1 MVIITGDIL
10 YKIEIVIKVH
20 RVSIMMS
27 VHVEMFDEESYV
39 KYKTYNCDKGVDV
52 FWSNNGVAYDNT
64 GSADDLVDKMISNMK
79 ESSRE
84 AYISKIDAYISKIAA
99 YSRHYHM
106 GDKVI
111 ISNTNEPVILYK
123 LHDDFLIQ
131 IIPDNLIEFMESDR
145 EIPSQIK
152 KDVIGV
158 WDASNDKMVDMLT
171 YMYKYTQTTNDYIEN
186 LTDRLNEYDK
196 WYSDDKEHR
205 DDVKS
210 IPQSKKKRIET
221 CKCLDGSSSDDPT
234 DEPVDSGEWDHDT
247 SDDPSV
253 SELDDESDSEEVV
266 ASPNRKDEHRKI
278 FRCFVSAMDKVL
290 FPDEIDELDEVSYD
304 SDEPEYSG
312 KYDFDDIVKPTI
324 FDKTQY
330 ILSIAI
336 MSYQLY
342 ALYYLITY

>member
-1 MVIITGDIL
+1 
-10 YKIEIVIKVH
+10 
-20 RVSIMMS
+20 MMS

-39 KYKTYNCDKGVDV
+39 KYKTYNCDKGVAV
-52 FWSNNGVAYDNT
+52 FWSNNGVAYGNN
-64 GSADDLVDKMISNMK
+64 GSSDDLIDKMIANMK
-79 ESSRE
+79 GSSRE
-84 AYISKIDAYISKIAA
+84 AYISKIAA
-99 YSRHYHM
+99 YRQHYHM

-111 ISNTNEPVILYK
+111 ISSTNEPVILYK

-131 IIPDNLIEFMESDR
+131 IIPDNFIDFMESDR

-171 YMYKYTQTTNDYIEN
+171 YIYKYTQTTNDYIES

-196 WYSDDKEHR
+196 WYSDDKEDR

-210 IPQSKKKRIET
+210 TPQSNNKRIEKW
-221 CKCLDGSSSDDPT
+221 KCLDGSSSDDPT
-234 DEPVDSGEWDHDT
+234 DEPLDSGGWDHDT

-253 SELDDESDSEEVV
+253 SELEDESDSEEVV
-266 ASPNRKDEHRKI
+266 APPNRKHEHRKI
-278 FRCFVSAMDKVL
+278 FRCFVSLMDKAL
-290 FPDEIDELDEVSYD
+290 FPHETQELDEVSYD

>member
-1 MVIITGDIL
+1 
-10 YKIEIVIKVH
+10 
-20 RVSIMMS
+20 MMS

-64 GSADDLVDKMISNMK
+64 GSADDLVDKMIANMK

-84 AYISKIDAYISKIAA
+84 AYISKIDAYISKIAT

-210 IPQSKKKRIET
+210 TPQSNKKRIEKW
-221 CKCLDGSSSDDPT
+221 KCLDGSSDDDPT
-234 DEPVDSGEWDHDT
+234 DEPLDSGGWDHDT

-253 SELDDESDSEEVV
+253 SDLEDESDSEEVV
-266 ASPNRKDEHRKI
+266 APPNRKHEHRKI
-278 FRCFVSAMDKVL
+278 FRCFVSLMDKAL
-290 FPDEIDELDEVSYD
+290 FPHETQELDEVSYD
-304 SDEPEYSG
+304 SDEPEYTG

>member
-1 MVIITGDIL
+1 
-10 YKIEIVIKVH
+10 
-20 RVSIMMS
+20 MS

-52 FWSNNGVAYDNT
+52 FWSNNGVAYGNT
-64 GSADDLVDKMISNMK
+64 GSADDLVDKMIANVK

-84 AYISKIDAYISKIAA
+84 AYISKIDAYVSKIAV

-253 SELDDESDSEEVV
+253 SELDDDESDSEEVV

>member
-1 MVIITGDIL
+1 
-10 YKIEIVIKVH
+10 
-20 RVSIMMS
+20 MS
-27 VHVEMFDEESYV
+27 VYVEMFDEESYV

-52 FWSNNGVAYDNT
+52 FWSNNGVAYGNT
-64 GSADDLVDKMISNMK
+64 GAADDLVDKMIANMK

-84 AYISKIDAYISKIAA
+84 SYISKIAS
-99 YSRHYHM
+99 YSKHYHM

-111 ISNTNEPVILYK
+111 ISKTNEPVILYK

-131 IIPDNLIEFMESDR
+131 IIPDNFIEFMESDR

-152 KDVIGV
+152 KDVNGV

-171 YMYKYTQTTNDYIEN
+171 YMYKYTQTTNDHIES
-186 LTDRLNEYDK
+186 LTGRLNEYDK

-210 IPQSKKKRIET
+210 TPQSNNKRIET
-221 CKCLDGSSSDDPT
+221 WKCLDGSSDDDSP
-234 DEPVDSGEWDHDT
+234 DEPLDSCGWDHDT
-247 SDDPSV
+247 SDDQSV
-253 SELDDESDSEEVV
+253 SDLEDESVSEEVV

-278 FRCFVSAMDKVL
+278 FKCFVSLMDKAL
-290 FPDEIDELDEVSYD
+290 FPHETQEFDEVSYD
-304 SDEPEYSG
+304 SDEPEYTG

-342 ALYYLITY
+342 ALYYLIT

>member
-1 MVIITGDIL
+1 
-10 YKIEIVIKVH
+10 
-20 RVSIMMS
+20 MMS
-27 VHVEMFDEESYV
+27 VRVEMFDEESYV

-52 FWSNNGVAYDNT
+52 FWSNNGVAYGNT
-64 GSADDLVDKMISNMK
+64 GSADDLANKMIANMK

-111 ISNTNEPVILYK
+111 ISNTNEPVILYM

-171 YMYKYTQTTNDYIEN
+171 YIYKYTQTTNDYIEN

-196 WYSDDKEHR
+196 WYSDDKE
-205 DDVKS
+205 DQEGFKATSKS
-210 IPQSKKKRIET
+210 KR
-221 CKCLDGSSSDDPT
+221 KCYDTVGSSSDEDQS
-234 DEPVDSGEWDHDT
+234 DESVDNGGWDHDT
-247 SDDPSV
+247 SDDKSV
-253 SELDDESDSEEVV
+253 SELDDESDSEEVIRP
-266 ASPNRKDEHRKI
+266 PNHTGEPRKI
-278 FRCFVSAMDKVL
+278 FRAFVSAMDMVL
-290 FPDEIDELDEVSYD
+290 FPDEIDEIDEVSYD